1 MAPRFKI
8 FFFLSVFLCAASLT
22 GFSEDGANAP
32 TETAAPTVDALAML
46 EERFASLS
54 GSLGKMTTPPK
65 LSGTI
70 SIPSQIEGK
79 IQLPGDGIINEQ
91 SLKENKE

>member
-1 MAPRFKI
+1 MEPRFK
-8 FFFLSVFLCAASLT
+8 FLFFLLVFTCAVSFQ
-22 GFSEDGANAP
+22 GFSEEDSVLPAEP
-32 TETAAPTVDALAML
+32 AAPTADALAML

-70 SIPSQIEGK
+70 GIPSQIEGK

-91 SLKENKE
+91 SLKENKT